1 MRVLCCCNGVAG
13 LTVPLSVCTWWHWYS
28 YNHFLIYCT
37 WGNANI
43 LLQDALP
50 TMGPMPL
57 LLEECQIVNPTSFS
71 LIVCTPSPLWL
82 QLNCLSAKAW
92 FFFFRWIVGSA
103 LCYLA
108 AAQLCLVK
116 NCSLQQCSLPCSLVF
131 ECRYALWPIFVC
143 NQRTCFS
150 GPSEQVLC
158 NTAEL
163 CCSSVYKHHSSC
175 LGKEAAVL
183 TCTEARLQMLSCSE
197 ATRKKKLPNWNSIIL
212 SHKQPKCLEGF
223 SFKATCSALIGKMI
237 VFIIRME
244 TAVCCLGDCFAS
256 HCAQGK
262 KVVLSNQNS

>member
-1 MRVLCCCNGVAG
+1 MRVPCCCNGVAG

-108 AAQLCLVK
+108 AAQLCSVK
-116 NCSLQQCSLPCSLVF
+116 NCSLQQCSLPCSWCLN
-131 ECRYALWPIFVC
+131 AD
-143 NQRTCFS
+143 
-150 GPSEQVLC
+150 VLC
-158 NTAEL
+158 GLFLSAIREHAL
-163 CCSSVYKHHSSC
+163 VDLQSRCCVT
-175 LGKEAAVL
+175 L
-183 TCTEARLQMLSCSE
+183 LSC
-197 ATRKKKLPNWNSIIL
+197 AAHQFISI
-212 SHKQPKCLEGF
+212 
-223 SFKATCSALIGKMI
+223 TAL
-237 VFIIRME
+237 V
-244 TAVCCLGDCFAS
+244 
-256 HCAQGK
+256 
-262 KVVLSNQNS
+262 